1 MPKPYNAG
9 TVRKGSPGIFVVT
22 STSEIGFICLA
33 GKLGDR
39 VDFLINDE
47 TYFLSLAENERRWQV
62 FVQTPTGTRQVPVYE
77 DAPEFL
83 DLTVVVEDKD
93 KRQLVN

>member
-1 MPKPYNAG
+1 MPKQYNAG

-22 STSEIGFICLA
+22 SRSEIGFICLA

-62 FVQTPTGTRQVPVYE
+62 FVQTPRERGRSRCMRMRLN
-77 DAPEFL
+77 FSI
-83 DLTVVVEDKD
+83 
-93 KRQLVN
+93 